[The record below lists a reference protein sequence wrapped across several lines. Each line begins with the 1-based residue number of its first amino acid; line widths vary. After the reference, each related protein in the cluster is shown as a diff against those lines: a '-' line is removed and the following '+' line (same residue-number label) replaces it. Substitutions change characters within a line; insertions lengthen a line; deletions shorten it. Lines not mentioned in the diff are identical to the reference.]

1 MADVFVSYARS
12 DKGRVTPLVAALEAQ
27 GWSVWWDPAIVPG
40 QEFDQQIAEELA
52 KASAVLVVWTPASV
66 QSRWVR
72 GEARDGA
79 DRRILVPVR
88 FGAAVLPIDFRA
100 FHTIDLD
107 DTGLASAGTALPEV
121 IRALGAV
128 VTRSRGQQPVASSPS
143 PGLPSMSMASPGLG
157 RVAICVLPF
166 TNLSTDADQQAFSD
180 GITGDI
186 ITELSRWRLLA
197 IRSRAA
203 SFRYRGAAIAVDQ
216 VARDLNVRYVVAGN
230 VRRIGDR
237 IRINAEL
244 IDAETGSQ
252 VWGERFD
259 RAEAEVF
266 AVQDQL
272 VQRIVSTLVGR
283 VQVTDVDRARRK
295 PPASLDAYEC
305 VVRGNALPWDD
316 PEGAAEAVRLFEKAI
331 EIDPGYAMAHALLA
345 TMRCGQWR
353 NDPGDSNAALDEAYR
368 LAKRA
373 VELDDG
379 ESTCHALL
387 SNVCLHRRSFELAV
401 QHARRAVELNPN
413 NAWNQADLGIV
424 LVYIGEPEESLQYIK
439 RAKDIDPY
447 FDPPWYWRQAGQ
459 TYFMLRRFEDALS
472 MYQHIP
478 VRTLRIAAYMAACH
492 ARLGNDQGARAAA
505 RECLALQPRYSV
517 RWHMLKEPYKRPA
530 DAEFLAE
537 SLRLAGLPE

>member
-12 DKGRVTPLVAALEAQ
+12 DKARVAPLVAALEAQ
-27 GWSVWWDPAIVPG
+27 GWAVWWDPAIAPG

-52 KASAVLVVWTPASV
+52 NASAVLVVWTPASV

-107 DTGLASAGTALPEV
+107 DTGLANTGPAIQEV
-121 IRALGAV
+121 VRALGAV
-128 VTRSRGQQPVASSPS
+128 VTRSRAQQPVASSPS
-143 PGLPSMSMASPGLG
+143 PILPSLSIASSGPG

-166 TNLSTDADQQAFSD
+166 TNLSTDPDQQAFSD

-197 IRSRAA
+197 VRSRAA
-203 SFRYRGAAIAVDQ
+203 SFRFRGAAVAVDQ

-259 RAEAEVF
+259 RTVAEVF

-283 VQVTDVDRARRK
+283 VQVTDVERARRK

-316 PEGAAEAVRLFEKAI
+316 PAGEAEAIRLFEKAI

-353 NDPGDSNAALDEAYR
+353 NDPGDSEGNAGRGLQAGQ
-368 LAKRA
+368 RA

-379 ESTCHALL
+379 ESTCHSLL
-387 SNVCLHRRSFELAV
+387 STYACTGARSSWPCSTRDGRWKSTRTTRGTKPTSGSCSCTSARRRKRCSTSSGPRRSTRTSTHPGTGARP
-401 QHARRAVELNPN
+401 ARRTSFCGASKTRCRCSSTSQCALFALRPTWPPAMRSWATTRAPRRPPV
-413 NAWNQADLGIV
+413 NAWRCNQA
-424 LVYIGEPEESLQYIK
+424 SL
-439 RAKDIDPY
+439 
-447 FDPPWYWRQAGQ
+447 FAG
-459 TYFMLRRFEDALS
+459 S
-472 MYQHIP
+472 
-478 VRTLRIAAYMAACH
+478 
-492 ARLGNDQGARAAA
+492 
-505 RECLALQPRYSV
+505 
-517 RWHMLKEPYKRPA
+517 MLKEPYKDPA
-530 DAEFLAE
+530 DAGFLAE

>member
-1 MADVFVSYARS
+1 
-12 DKGRVTPLVAALEAQ
+12 
-27 GWSVWWDPAIVPG
+27 
-40 QEFDQQIAEELA
+40 
-52 KASAVLVVWTPASV
+52 
-66 QSRWVR
+66 
-72 GEARDGA
+72 
-79 DRRILVPVR
+79 
-88 FGAAVLPIDFRA
+88 
-100 FHTIDLD
+100 
-107 DTGLASAGTALPEV
+107 
-121 IRALGAV
+121 
-128 VTRSRGQQPVASSPS
+128 
-143 PGLPSMSMASPGLG
+143 
-157 RVAICVLPF
+157 
-166 TNLSTDADQQAFSD
+166 
-180 GITGDI
+180 
-186 ITELSRWRLLA
+186 
-197 IRSRAA
+197 
-203 SFRYRGAAIAVDQ
+203 
-216 VARDLNVRYVVAGN
+216 
-230 VRRIGDR
+230 
-237 IRINAEL
+237 
-244 IDAETGSQ
+244 
-252 VWGERFD
+252 
-259 RAEAEVF
+259 
-266 AVQDQL
+266 
-272 VQRIVSTLVGR
+272 
-283 VQVTDVDRARRK
+283 
-295 PPASLDAYEC
+295 
-305 VVRGNALPWDD
+305 
-316 PEGAAEAVRLFEKAI
+316 
-331 EIDPGYAMAHALLA
+331 
-345 TMRCGQWR
+345 MRCGQWR
-353 NDPGDSNAALDEAYR
+353 NDPGDSYAALDEAYR

-492 ARLGNDQGARAAA
+492 ARLGNDAGAKAAA